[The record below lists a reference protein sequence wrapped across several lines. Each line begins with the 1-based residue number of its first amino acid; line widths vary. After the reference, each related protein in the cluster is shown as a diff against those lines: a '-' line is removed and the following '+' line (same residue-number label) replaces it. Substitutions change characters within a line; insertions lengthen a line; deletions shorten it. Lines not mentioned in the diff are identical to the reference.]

1 MALPTDVRDVA
12 TLLEGMIGERSE
24 RVEVCHDYYNGS
36 HDLRFATL
44 KYREAFGR
52 LLNTLTDNWCQIVV
66 DASVERLRVDG
77 FRFGQDQDADDEA
90 WMLWQAN
97 ALDADAALAHTEAGT
112 SGVAYVLVV
121 PGDDPETPRI
131 SIESPLEAITVH
143 APDDRRKRTAGLKR
157 WLEDDGTVS
166 AVVYLP
172 DVFCRLEKANTNA
185 DWSIVKTTR
194 NVTGAV
200 PLVPMLN
207 NPQLLGFGVSDLNV
221 VMPLQDAVNKLLA
234 DMIVNSE
241 FVAFPQRWATGI
253 EIPRDEDGRALD
265 REAFLSAV
273 SRLWVAEEEGAKFGE
288 LAGSDGLGYV
298 RNIEVLIQHIA
309 AQTRTPPHYLLG
321 QSGNFPSGESLK
333 ATETGLVAK
342 VKRKQITF
350 GETWEEAMRIA
361 FAYKGDDMRSNA
373 FDAEVIWSDPESRS
387 QGELVDAL
395 LKMRELSVPLEALWA
410 RWGAS
415 PQEIER
421 WKTLSG
427 LPQRPDPGATAGG
440 TTNSDAT
447 GSNTDSAPPGA
458 GNRNLPF

>member
-1 MALPTDVRDVA
+1 MAIPTDIRDLA
-12 TLLEGMIGERSE
+12 TLMDGMIGERAP
-24 RVEVCHDYYNGS
+24 RVEECHEYYRGEHN
-36 HDLRFATL
+36 LKFATM

-52 LLNTLTDNWCQIVV
+52 LLNALTDNWCQIVV

-77 FRFGQDQDADDEA
+77 FRFGRDQTADDEA

-97 ALDADAALAHTEAGT
+97 ALDADQSLAHTEAGT
-112 SGVAYVLVV
+112 SGLAYVLVT
-121 PGDDPETPRI
+121 PSDDPETPRI
-131 SIESPLEAITVH
+131 TVESPLEAVTIH
-143 APDDRRKRTAGLKR
+143 APDNRRNRLAGMKR

-172 DVFCRLEKANTNA
+172 EAFYKLERSNQNA
-185 DWSIVKTTR
+185 DWQVANVTR
-194 NVTGAV
+194 NAAGSV

-207 NPQLLGFGVSDLNV
+207 NPQLLGSGMSDLAV

-253 EIPRDEDGRALD
+253 EIPRDEDGRIVD

-273 SRLWVAEEEGAKFGE
+273 SRLWVAEDEHAKFGE

-321 QSGNFPSGESLK
+321 SSGNFPSGESLK

-342 VKRKQITF
+342 CRRKQTAF
-350 GETWEEAMRIA
+350 GEAWEESMRLA
-361 FAYKGDDMRSNA
+361 FAFKGDDIRSKA

-395 LKMRELSVPLEALWA
+395 LKMRDLNVPYEALWS

-421 WKTLSG
+421 WKTLMN
-427 LPQRPDPGATAGG
+427 LPARGPDPNATNGNTNTNDAGG
-440 TTNSDAT
+440 DA
-447 GSNTDSAPPGA
+447 G
-458 GNRNLPF
+458 GNDNPRLPF